1 MSHDPEAHPSPG
13 SRLSHWFVWI
23 SLSLLAAAA
32 MLILEGRKGFGLSDE
47 GFLWYGVQRVLAG
60 DVPLRDFMAYDPGR
74 YYAAAALMKPWA
86 NDGIFALRTALAV
99 VQSLALCLALA
110 LVMRGRRGPSVPWL
124 ALSLV
129 TLAVWMFPRH
139 RMFDITISLLLMFA
153 LTLWVARPTMFRCV
167 TAGVVVGLAAV
178 FGKNHGVYGAVAS
191 LGVIAYLAVQRPSSF
206 PRPLPALLGWA
217 AGMLLGYSPILIMA
231 ALVPGF
237 AARYWESIR
246 YLLETRSTNL
256 PLPVPWPWLISFS
269 APLLKT
275 VHGLFTGAFFV
286 AVAAYAVSGLPWAM
300 RAALRKQVLE
310 PARVSSAVLAL
321 PYAHFAFSRADVDHL
336 AQGVF
341 PLLIGALLLAD
352 TFRRRGRWLLVM
364 FLCGASLIVMTP
376 KHPVY
381 QCGVV
386 PDCVE
391 TSIGRD
397 RLLVDRRTTGHVD
410 LVQRLSR
417 RFAPEG
423 ESFVVVP
430 YWPGAYA
437 MMRREAPLWSI
448 YALFPRSR
456 SFQEAEIERIRTAR
470 PAFAIIDEHAL
481 DGREERRFARTH
493 PAIHRYL
500 LEHFVEVP
508 GYSVDPE
515 YRVLVAKDRAR

>member
-1 MSHDPEAHPSPG
+1 VNHDPEANPSPR
-13 SRLSHWFVWI
+13 SRLSHWTAWI

-32 MLILEGRKGFGLSDE
+32 MLFLEGRKGFGISDE
-47 GFLWYGVQRVLAG
+47 GFLWYGVQRILAG

-86 NDGIFALRTALAV
+86 NDGIFALRAALAL

-110 LVMRGRRGPSVPWL
+110 LVMRGRRAPSAPWL
-124 ALSLV
+124 AISLV
-129 TLAVWMFPRH
+129 TLAVWMYPRH
-139 RMFDITISLLLMFA
+139 RMFDITISLFLMLA
-153 LTLWVARPTMFRCV
+153 LTLWVARPTMIRCV
-167 TAGVVVGLAAV
+167 TAGVAVGLAAV

-191 LGVIAYLAVQRPSSF
+191 LGVIGYLAVQRPSSF
-206 PRPLPALLGWA
+206 PRPLLALLGWA
-217 AGMLLGYSPILIMA
+217 AGVILGYSPILIMA
-231 ALVPGF
+231 ARIPGF
-237 AARYWESIR
+237 APHYWESIR
-246 YLLETRSTNL
+246 FLLETRSTNL
-256 PLPVPWPWLISFS
+256 PLPVPWPWAISFS
-269 APLLKT
+269 LPLSRI

-286 AVAAYAVSGLPWAM
+286 AVAAYAVAGIPWAM
-300 RAALRKQVLE
+300 RAALRKRPLE

-336 AQGVF
+336 TQGVF
-341 PLLIGALLLAD
+341 PLLIGTLLLAD
-352 TFRRRGRWLLVM
+352 NLPSRGRWLLVM
-364 FLCGASLIVMTP
+364 SLCGASLIVMTP

-381 QCGVV
+381 QCGIVR
-386 PDCVE
+386 DCVE
-391 TSIGRD
+391 TSIGSD
-397 RLLVDRRTTGHVD
+397 RLLVDRRTARHVD

-417 RFAPEG
+417 QFAPAG

-437 MMRREAPLWSI
+437 MMRQRAPLWSI
-448 YALFPRSR
+448 YALFPGSR
-456 SFQEAEIERIRTAR
+456 SFQEGEIDRIRAAR
-470 PAFAIIDEHAL
+470 PAFAVIDEHAL

-515 YRVLVAKDRAR
+515 YRVFVAQDRTP